1 MEYSIE
7 YIGIVAAI
15 LTTSGFA
22 PQVYKSLKTKAV
34 EGVSLSMYL
43 VLFAGML
50 FWLYYGIRMDSISII
65 IANIVSGLLV
75 LIQIVAK
82 IIYTNSK
89 SE

>member
-1 MEYSIE
+1 MEFNSE
-7 YIGIVAAI
+7 YIGIIAAV

-43 VLFAGML
+43 VLFVGML
-50 FWLYYGIRMDSISII
+50 CWLYYGIRMYSISII
-65 IANIVSGLLV
+65 LANIVSGLLV

-82 IIYTNSK
+82 IYYTNSNK
-89 SE
+89 

>member
-1 MEYSIE
+1 MEFNSE
-7 YIGIVAAI
+7 YIGIIAAV

-43 VLFAGML
+43 VLFVGML
-50 FWLYYGIRMDSISII
+50 CWLYYGVRMDSISII
-65 IANIVSGLLV
+65 LANIVSGLLV

-82 IIYTNSK
+82 IYYTNSNK
-89 SE
+89 

>member
-1 MEYSIE
+1 MEFNSE
-7 YIGIVAAI
+7 YIGIIAAV

-43 VLFAGML
+43 VLFVGML
-50 FWLYYGIRMDSISII
+50 CWLYYGIRMDSISII
-65 IANIVSGLLV
+65 LANIVSGLLV

-82 IIYTNSK
+82 IYYTNSNK
-89 SE
+89 

>member
-1 MEYSIE
+1 MDFNIE
-7 YIGIVAAI
+7 YIGVIAAI

-34 EGVSLSMYL
+34 DGVSLSMYL
-43 VLFAGML
+43 VLFIGML

-65 IANIVSGLLV
+65 MANIVSGLLV
-75 LIQIVAK
+75 LIQIIAK
-82 IIYTNSK
+82 IIYSNSK

>member
-1 MEYSIE
+1 MDFNVE
-7 YIGIVAAI
+7 YIGIIAAV

-43 VLFAGML
+43 VLFFGML
-50 FWLYYGIRMDSISII
+50 CWLYYGIRMESLSII
-65 IANIVSGLLV
+65 LANIVSGLLV

-82 IIYTNSK
+82 IYYSNSK
-89 SE
+89 NE

>member
-1 MEYSIE
+1 MSFSIE
-7 YIGIVAAI
+7 YIGIIAAI

-43 VLFAGML
+43 VLFIGML

-65 IANIVSGLLV
+65 MANIVSGLLV
-75 LIQIVAK
+75 LIQIIAK
-82 IIYTNSK
+82 IIYSNSK